1 MNFDINEV
9 IADIL
14 KKVKG
19 IAEDDWEDIRNVVST
34 IMENKKS
41 RFDLYAKR
49 RLSGDYTQEDLEM
62 RLDDEKEITIAEL
75 HVISIIKKAEA
86 QKIANAAIDIVN
98 KAIKTAIDAV
108 I

>member
-1 MNFDINEV
+1 MIFDINEV

-19 IAEDDWEDIRNVVST
+19 IAEDDWNDIRDVVSK

-41 RFDLYAKR
+41 RFELYAKR

-62 RLDDEKEITIAEL
+62 RLDDEKEITSAEL

-98 KAIKTAIDAV
+98 KAINTAINAAF
-108 I
+108 